1 MSLNLKKWPANI
13 YTYEIAFFVYFI
25 WADYI
30 YPSGDCCVLQKFT
43 VVKDVKFAGVGEQQ
57 VNVLL

>member
-1 MSLNLKKWPANI
+1 MFNNKKERMGIKMSLNLKKWPANI

-30 YPSGDCCVLQKFT
+30 YP
-43 VVKDVKFAGVGEQQ
+43 
-57 VNVLL
+57 